1 MSKITKGVSQAA
13 SDLIALR
20 NDAPNSSELR
30 RIAASII
37 GASVRSELA
46 GL

>member
-1 MSKITKGVSQAA
+1 MSKTTKGQSQAA

-20 NDAPNSSELR
+20 NDVPNSSELR

-37 GASVRSELA
+37 GASVRNERS
-46 GL
+46 GC